1 MHLHETDVFML
12 NGRPTC
18 GCGQYRIETS
28 IHTKH
33 QQPTALSHHHPKA
46 SKIGR
51 KMLFCINTTIFEFA
65 HFNRLMPL
73 KSSIFFQ

>member
-46 SKIGR
+46 SKMEE
-51 KMLFCINTTIFEFA
+51 KCCFV
-65 HFNRLMPL
+65 
-73 KSSIFFQ
+73 